1 MTRDIVSSI
10 ETPPAFST
18 SRYYIFYFLKTQYI
32 QMPKFFV
39 ILWRINGR
47 FAP

>member
-10 ETPPAFST
+10 DIPAFST
-18 SRYYIFYFLKTQYI
+18 AATTSFIFLETRYI
-32 QMPKFFV
+32 QMPNFFV